1 MAKLSKIIAS
11 KFSSRE
17 WILDVRL
24 KTAKIFFVFAV
35 LLFSLNYFFVGAWF
49 YESVLTQTLPYS
61 YIVFVISFVFLAHLM
76 IVKKFLVKKHISF
89 SLVLLFVLL
98 LMAGAII
105 ASLFL

>member
-1 MAKLSKIIAS
+1 
-11 KFSSRE
+11 
-17 WILDVRL
+17 
-24 KTAKIFFVFAV
+24 
-35 LLFSLNYFFVGAWF
+35 
-49 YESVLTQTLPYS
+49 
-61 YIVFVISFVFLAHLM
+61 VFLAHLM